1 MLQKLG
7 LIKYYN
13 NFTYINDYHL
23 SPTNFQQHNIRY
35 YNSCSNKN
43 NQTDAPKKV
52 RCKSYDKHSKPLLNV
67 NLNLKNEKI
76 IPKVNNDF
84 RNNINKFL
92 SQSVQNVEINYSPMN
107 LVRINH
113 NIDDSSFDSSK
124 LISLSSTKT
133 KSDFNRTNFS
143 QKNKPINKYRLKYI
157 NDYIENQKNNFN
169 VEEEIKNKKN
179 LIKKLSIINDSI
191 SNKINLIKNEY
202 NNYLGDNIYSGKN
215 CTSDLLKAQNEKINK
230 KVIDNDI
237 SALKGNIIDLKNKL
251 SIMNRE
257 QHSLN
262 LLLFKEKME
271 CDLKKEDVNKMSKLN
286 EEMNQD
292 IKEIKNEIF
301 LIKDK
306 NKKMKEEKNKLSLY
320 KNRNEISKS

>member
-23 SPTNFQQHNIRY
+23 NPTNLQQYNNRFYFSNSNQNQTFGPKNIR
-35 YNSCSNKN
+35 S
-43 NQTDAPKKV
+43 
-52 RCKSYDKHSKPLLNV
+52 KSYDKRSKPLLNV
-67 NLNLKNEKI
+67 SLNPKNELKV
-76 IPKVNNDF
+76 PKVNKDF
-84 RNNINKFL
+84 MNNINRFL
-92 SQSVQNVEINYSPMN
+92 SGTVQNVGINYSPNN

-113 NIDDSSFDSSK
+113 DIDDSSFDSNK
-124 LISLSSTKT
+124 FMSLSSTKS

-143 QKNKPINKYRLKYI
+143 QKNKLINNYRLKYI
-157 NDYIENQKNNFN
+157 NDYIENQKNNFK

-179 LIKKLSIINDSI
+179 LIKKLNIINDSI
-191 SNKINLIKNEY
+191 ANKINLIKNEY
-202 NNYLGDNIYSGKN
+202 NNFLGDDVENGKN
-215 CTSDLLKAQNEKINK
+215 FTNDLLKAQTEKINK

-237 SALKGNIIDLKNKL
+237 LALKGNIMELKNKI

-262 LLLFKEKME
+262 LLLFKEKLE

-286 EEMNQD
+286 EDINED
-292 IKEIKNEIF
+292 IKELKNEIF
-301 LIKDK
+301 LIRDK
-306 NKKMKEEKNKLSLY
+306 NNKLKKENNKLSLY
-320 KNRNEISKS
+320 NSRNEISKS

>member
-23 SPTNFQQHNIRY
+23 NPTNLQQYNNRYYFSNSNQNQTFGPKNIR
-35 YNSCSNKN
+35 S
-43 NQTDAPKKV
+43 
-52 RCKSYDKHSKPLLNV
+52 KSYDKRSKPLLNV
-67 NLNLKNEKI
+67 SLNTKNELK
-76 IPKVNNDF
+76 IPKVNKDF
-84 RNNINKFL
+84 MNNINRFL
-92 SQSVQNVEINYSPMN
+92 SGTVQNVEINYSPNN

-113 NIDDSSFDSSK
+113 DIDDSSFDSNK
-124 LISLSSTKT
+124 FMSLSSTKS

-143 QKNKPINKYRLKYI
+143 QKNKLINNYRLKYI
-157 NDYIENQKNNFN
+157 NDYIENQKNNFK

-179 LIKKLSIINDSI
+179 LIKKLNIINDSI

-202 NNYLGDNIYSGKN
+202 NNFLGDDVENGKN
-215 CTSDLLKAQNEKINK
+215 FTNDLLKAQTEKINK

-237 SALKGNIIDLKNKL
+237 MALKGNIIELKNKI

-262 LLLFKEKME
+262 LLLFKEKLE

-286 EEMNQD
+286 EDINED
-292 IKEIKNEIF
+292 IKELKNEIF
-301 LIKDK
+301 LIRDK
-306 NKKMKEEKNKLSLY
+306 NNKLKKENNKLSLY
-320 KNRNEISKS
+320 NNRNEISKS

>member
-13 NFTYINDYHL
+13 NFTYINDYHF
-23 SPTNFQQHNIRY
+23 SPTNLQQYNNRY
-35 YNSCSNKN
+35 YFSNS
-43 NQTDAPKKV
+43 NQNQAGVPKKI
-52 RCKSYDKHSKPLLNV
+52 RSKSYDKRSKPLLNV
-67 NLNLKNEKI
+67 SLNTKNENKV
-76 IPKVNNDF
+76 PKVNKDF
-84 RNNINKFL
+84 MNNINKFL
-92 SQSVQNVEINYSPMN
+92 SGSVQNCEINYSPMN
-107 LVRINH
+107 LVQINH
-113 NIDDSSFDSSK
+113 DIDDSSFDSNK
-124 LISLSSTKT
+124 LISLSSMKS

-143 QKNKPINKYRLKYI
+143 QKNKEINKYRLKYI

-169 VEEEIKNKKN
+169 IEEEIKNKKN
-179 LIKKLSIINDSI
+179 LIKKLNIINDSI
-191 SNKINLIKNEY
+191 SNKIYLIKNEY
-202 NNYLGDNIYSGKN
+202 NNYLGDNFENGKN
-215 CTSDLLKAQNEKINK
+215 FTNDLLKAQNERINK

-237 SALKGNIIDLKNKL
+237 MALKGNIIELKNKI

-262 LLLFKEKME
+262 LLLFKEKLE

-286 EEMNQD
+286 EDIIED

-306 NKKMKEEKNKLSLY
+306 NKKMKKENNKLSLY
-320 KNRNEISKS
+320 NNRNEISKS

>member
-23 SPTNFQQHNIRY
+23 NPTNLQQYNNRYYFSNSNQNQTFGPKNIR
-35 YNSCSNKN
+35 S
-43 NQTDAPKKV
+43 
-52 RCKSYDKHSKPLLNV
+52 KSYDKRSKPLLNV
-67 NLNLKNEKI
+67 SLNPKNELKV
-76 IPKVNNDF
+76 PKVNKDF
-84 RNNINKFL
+84 MNNINRFL
-92 SQSVQNVEINYSPMN
+92 SGTVQNVGINYSPNN

-113 NIDDSSFDSSK
+113 DIDDSSFDSNK
-124 LISLSSTKT
+124 FMSLSSTKS

-143 QKNKPINKYRLKYI
+143 QKNKLINNYRLKYI
-157 NDYIENQKNNFN
+157 NDYIENQKNNFK

-179 LIKKLSIINDSI
+179 LIKKLNIINDSI
-191 SNKINLIKNEY
+191 ANKINLIKNEY
-202 NNYLGDNIYSGKN
+202 NNFLGDDVENGKN
-215 CTSDLLKAQNEKINK
+215 FTNDLLKAQTEKINK

-237 SALKGNIIDLKNKL
+237 LALKGNIMELKNKI

-262 LLLFKEKME
+262 LLLFKEKLE

-286 EEMNQD
+286 EDINED
-292 IKEIKNEIF
+292 IKELKNEIF
-301 LIKDK
+301 LIRDK
-306 NKKMKEEKNKLSLY
+306 NNKLKKENNKLSLY
-320 KNRNEISKS
+320 NSRNEISKS

>member
-23 SPTNFQQHNIRY
+23 NPTNLQQYNNRFYFSNSNQNQTFGPKNIR
-35 YNSCSNKN
+35 S
-43 NQTDAPKKV
+43 
-52 RCKSYDKHSKPLLNV
+52 KSYDKRSKPLLNV
-67 NLNLKNEKI
+67 SLNPKNERKV
-76 IPKVNNDF
+76 PKVNKDF
-84 RNNINKFL
+84 MNNINRFL
-92 SQSVQNVEINYSPMN
+92 SGTVQNVEINYSPNN

-113 NIDDSSFDSSK
+113 DIDDSSFDSNK
-124 LISLSSTKT
+124 FMSLSSTKS

-143 QKNKPINKYRLKYI
+143 QKNKLINNYRLKYI
-157 NDYIENQKNNFN
+157 NDYIENQKNNFK

-179 LIKKLSIINDSI
+179 LIKKLNIINDSI
-191 SNKINLIKNEY
+191 ANKINLIKNEY
-202 NNYLGDNIYSGKN
+202 NNFLGDDVENGKN
-215 CTSDLLKAQNEKINK
+215 FTNDLLKAQTEKINK

-237 SALKGNIIDLKNKL
+237 LALKGNIMELKNKI

-262 LLLFKEKME
+262 LLLFKEKLE

-286 EEMNQD
+286 EDINED
-292 IKEIKNEIF
+292 IKELKNEIF
-301 LIKDK
+301 LIRDK
-306 NKKMKEEKNKLSLY
+306 NNKLKKENNKSSLY
-320 KNRNEISKS
+320 NSRNEISKS

>member
-23 SPTNFQQHNIRY
+23 NPTNLQQYNNRYYFSNSNQKQTFGPKNIR
-35 YNSCSNKN
+35 S
-43 NQTDAPKKV
+43 
-52 RCKSYDKHSKPLLNV
+52 KSYDKRSKPLLNV
-67 NLNLKNEKI
+67 SLNPKNERKV
-76 IPKVNNDF
+76 PKVNKDF
-84 RNNINKFL
+84 MNNINRFL
-92 SQSVQNVEINYSPMN
+92 SGTVQNVEINYSPNN

-113 NIDDSSFDSSK
+113 DIDDSSFDSNK
-124 LISLSSTKT
+124 FMSLSSTKS

-143 QKNKPINKYRLKYI
+143 QKNKLINNYRLKYI
-157 NDYIENQKNNFN
+157 NDYIENQKNNFK

-179 LIKKLSIINDSI
+179 LIKKLNIINDSI
-191 SNKINLIKNEY
+191 ANKINLIKNEY
-202 NNYLGDNIYSGKN
+202 NNFLGDDVENGKN
-215 CTSDLLKAQNEKINK
+215 FTNDLLKAQTEKINK

-237 SALKGNIIDLKNKL
+237 LALKGNIMELKNKI

-262 LLLFKEKME
+262 LLLFKEKLE

-286 EEMNQD
+286 EDINED
-292 IKEIKNEIF
+292 IKELKNEIF
-301 LIKDK
+301 LIRDK
-306 NKKMKEEKNKLSLY
+306 NNKLKKENNKLSLY
-320 KNRNEISKS
+320 NSRNEISKS

>member
-23 SPTNFQQHNIRY
+23 NPTNLQQYNNRFYFSNSNQNQTFGPKNIR
-35 YNSCSNKN
+35 S
-43 NQTDAPKKV
+43 
-52 RCKSYDKHSKPLLNV
+52 KSYDKRSKPLLNV
-67 NLNLKNEKI
+67 SLNPKNELKV
-76 IPKVNNDF
+76 PKVNKDF
-84 RNNINKFL
+84 MNNINRFL
-92 SQSVQNVEINYSPMN
+92 SGTVQNVEINYSPNN

-113 NIDDSSFDSSK
+113 DIDDSSFDSNK
-124 LISLSSTKT
+124 FMSLSSTKS

-143 QKNKPINKYRLKYI
+143 QKNKLINNYRLKYI
-157 NDYIENQKNNFN
+157 NDYIENQKNNFK

-179 LIKKLSIINDSI
+179 LIKKLNIINDSI
-191 SNKINLIKNEY
+191 ANKINLIKNEY
-202 NNYLGDNIYSGKN
+202 NNFLGDDVENGKN
-215 CTSDLLKAQNEKINK
+215 FTNDLLKAQTEKINK

-237 SALKGNIIDLKNKL
+237 LALKGNIMELKNKI

-262 LLLFKEKME
+262 LLLFKEKLE

-286 EEMNQD
+286 EDINED
-292 IKEIKNEIF
+292 IKELKNEIF
-301 LIKDK
+301 LIRDK
-306 NKKMKEEKNKLSLY
+306 NNKLKKENNKLSLY
-320 KNRNEISKS
+320 NCRNEISKS

>member
-13 NFTYINDYHL
+13 NFTYINDYHF
-23 SPTNFQQHNIRY
+23 SPTNLQQYNNRY
-35 YNSCSNKN
+35 YFSNS
-43 NQTDAPKKV
+43 NQNQAGVPKKI
-52 RCKSYDKHSKPLLNV
+52 RSKSYDKRSKPLLNV
-67 NLNLKNEKI
+67 SLNTKNENKV
-76 IPKVNNDF
+76 PKVNKDF
-84 RNNINKFL
+84 MNNINKFL
-92 SQSVQNVEINYSPMN
+92 SGSVQNCEINYSPMN
-107 LVRINH
+107 LVQINH
-113 NIDDSSFDSSK
+113 DIDDSSFDSNK
-124 LISLSSTKT
+124 IISLSSTKS

-143 QKNKPINKYRLKYI
+143 QKNKEINKYRLKYI

-169 VEEEIKNKKN
+169 IEEEIKNKKN
-179 LIKKLSIINDSI
+179 LIKKLNIINDSI
-191 SNKINLIKNEY
+191 SNKIYLIKNEY
-202 NNYLGDNIYSGKN
+202 NNYLGDNFENGKN
-215 CTSDLLKAQNEKINK
+215 FTNDLLKAQNERINK

-237 SALKGNIIDLKNKL
+237 MALKGNIIELKNKI

-262 LLLFKEKME
+262 LLLFKEKLE

-286 EEMNQD
+286 EDIIED

-306 NKKMKEEKNKLSLY
+306 NKKMKKENNKLSLY
-320 KNRNEISKS
+320 NNRNEISKS

>member
-23 SPTNFQQHNIRY
+23 NPTNLQQYNNRFYFSNSNQNQTFGPKNIR
-35 YNSCSNKN
+35 S
-43 NQTDAPKKV
+43 
-52 RCKSYDKHSKPLLNV
+52 KSYDKRSKPLLNV
-67 NLNLKNEKI
+67 SLNPKNERKV
-76 IPKVNNDF
+76 PKVNKDF
-84 RNNINKFL
+84 MNNINRFL
-92 SQSVQNVEINYSPMN
+92 SGTVQNVEINYSPNN

-113 NIDDSSFDSSK
+113 DIDDSSFDSNK
-124 LISLSSTKT
+124 FMSLSSTKS

-143 QKNKPINKYRLKYI
+143 QKNKLINNYRLKYI
-157 NDYIENQKNNFN
+157 NDYIENQKNNFK

-179 LIKKLSIINDSI
+179 LIKKLNIINDSI
-191 SNKINLIKNEY
+191 ANKINLIKNEY
-202 NNYLGDNIYSGKN
+202 NNFLGDDVENGKN
-215 CTSDLLKAQNEKINK
+215 FTNDLLKAQTEKINK

-237 SALKGNIIDLKNKL
+237 LALKGNIMELKNKI

-262 LLLFKEKME
+262 LLLFKEKLE

-286 EEMNQD
+286 EDINED
-292 IKEIKNEIF
+292 IKELKNEIF
-301 LIKDK
+301 LIFFTFPIK
-306 NKKMKEEKNKLSLY
+306 
-320 KNRNEISKS
+320 I

>member
-13 NFTYINDYHL
+13 NFTYINDYHF
-23 SPTNFQQHNIRY
+23 SPTNLQQYNNRY
-35 YNSCSNKN
+35 YFSNS
-43 NQTDAPKKV
+43 NQNQAGVPKKI
-52 RCKSYDKHSKPLLNV
+52 RSKSYDKRSKPLLNV
-67 NLNLKNEKI
+67 SLNIKNENKV
-76 IPKVNNDF
+76 PKVNKDF
-84 RNNINKFL
+84 MNNINKFL
-92 SQSVQNVEINYSPMN
+92 SGSVQNCEINYSPMN
-107 LVRINH
+107 LVQINH
-113 NIDDSSFDSSK
+113 DIDDSSFDSNK
-124 LISLSSTKT
+124 LISLSSMKS

-143 QKNKPINKYRLKYI
+143 QKNKEINKYRLKYI

-169 VEEEIKNKKN
+169 IEEEIKNKKN
-179 LIKKLSIINDSI
+179 LIKKLNIINDSI
-191 SNKINLIKNEY
+191 SNKIYLIKNEY
-202 NNYLGDNIYSGKN
+202 NNYLGDNFENGKN
-215 CTSDLLKAQNEKINK
+215 FTNDLLKAQNERINK

-237 SALKGNIIDLKNKL
+237 MALKGNIIELKNKI

-262 LLLFKEKME
+262 LLLFKEKLE

-286 EEMNQD
+286 EDIIED

-306 NKKMKEEKNKLSLY
+306 NKKMKKENNKLSLY
-320 KNRNEISKS
+320 NNRNEISKS

>member
-23 SPTNFQQHNIRY
+23 NPTNLQQYNNRY
-35 YNSCSNKN
+35 YFSNS
-43 NQTDAPKKV
+43 NQNQAGVPKKI
-52 RCKSYDKHSKPLLNV
+52 RSKSYDKRSKPLLNV
-67 NLNLKNEKI
+67 SLNPKNERKM
-76 IPKVNNDF
+76 PKVNKDF
-84 RNNINKFL
+84 MNNINRFL
-92 SQSVQNVEINYSPMN
+92 SGTVQNVEINYSPNN

-113 NIDDSSFDSSK
+113 DIDDSSFDSNK
-124 LISLSSTKT
+124 FMSLSSTKS

-143 QKNKPINKYRLKYI
+143 QKNKLINNYRLKYI
-157 NDYIENQKNNFN
+157 NDYIENQKNNFK

-179 LIKKLSIINDSI
+179 LIKKLNIINDSI
-191 SNKINLIKNEY
+191 ANKINLIKNEY
-202 NNYLGDNIYSGKN
+202 NNFLGDDVENGKN
-215 CTSDLLKAQNEKINK
+215 FTNDLLKAQTEKINK

-237 SALKGNIIDLKNKL
+237 MALKGNIIELKNKI

-262 LLLFKEKME
+262 LLLFKEKLE

-286 EEMNQD
+286 EDINED
-292 IKEIKNEIF
+292 IKELKNEIF
-301 LIKDK
+301 LIRDK
-306 NKKMKEEKNKLSLY
+306 NNKLKKENNKLSLY
-320 KNRNEISKS
+320 NSRNEISKS

>member
-23 SPTNFQQHNIRY
+23 NPTNLQQYNNRFYFSNSNQNQTFGPKNIR
-35 YNSCSNKN
+35 S
-43 NQTDAPKKV
+43 
-52 RCKSYDKHSKPLLNV
+52 KSYDKRSKPLLNV
-67 NLNLKNEKI
+67 SLNPKNELKV
-76 IPKVNNDF
+76 PKVNKDF
-84 RNNINKFL
+84 MNNINRFL
-92 SQSVQNVEINYSPMN
+92 SGTVQNVEINYSPNN

-113 NIDDSSFDSSK
+113 DIDDSSFDSNK
-124 LISLSSTKT
+124 FMSLSSTKS

-143 QKNKPINKYRLKYI
+143 QKNKLINNYRLKYI
-157 NDYIENQKNNFN
+157 NDYIENQKNNFK

-179 LIKKLSIINDSI
+179 LIKKLNIINDSI
-191 SNKINLIKNEY
+191 ANKINLIKNEY
-202 NNYLGDNIYSGKN
+202 NNFLGDDVENGKN
-215 CTSDLLKAQNEKINK
+215 FTNDLLKAQTEKINK

-237 SALKGNIIDLKNKL
+237 LALKGNIMELKNKI

-262 LLLFKEKME
+262 LLLFKEKLE

-286 EEMNQD
+286 EDINED
-292 IKEIKNEIF
+292 IKELKNEIF
-301 LIKDK
+301 LIRDK
-306 NKKMKEEKNKLSLY
+306 NNKLKKENNKLSLY
-320 KNRNEISKS
+320 NSRNEISKS

>member
-23 SPTNFQQHNIRY
+23 NPTNLQQYNNRFYFSNSNQNQTFGPKNIR
-35 YNSCSNKN
+35 S
-43 NQTDAPKKV
+43 
-52 RCKSYDKHSKPLLNV
+52 KSYDKRSKPLLNV
-67 NLNLKNEKI
+67 SLNPKNERKV
-76 IPKVNNDF
+76 PKVNKDF
-84 RNNINKFL
+84 MNNINRFL
-92 SQSVQNVEINYSPMN
+92 SGTVQNVEINYSPNN

-113 NIDDSSFDSSK
+113 DIDDSSFDSNK
-124 LISLSSTKT
+124 FMSLSSTKS

-143 QKNKPINKYRLKYI
+143 QKNKLINNYRLKYI
-157 NDYIENQKNNFN
+157 NDYIENQKNNFK

-179 LIKKLSIINDSI
+179 LIKKLNIINDSI
-191 SNKINLIKNEY
+191 ANKINLIKNEY
-202 NNYLGDNIYSGKN
+202 NNFLGDDVENGKN
-215 CTSDLLKAQNEKINK
+215 FTNDLLKAQTEKINK

-237 SALKGNIIDLKNKL
+237 LALKGNIMELKNKI

-262 LLLFKEKME
+262 LLLFKEKLE

-286 EEMNQD
+286 EDINED
-292 IKEIKNEIF
+292 IKELKNEIF
-301 LIKDK
+301 LIRDK
-306 NKKMKEEKNKLSLY
+306 NNKLKKENNKLSLY
-320 KNRNEISKS
+320 NSRNEISKS

>member
-23 SPTNFQQHNIRY
+23 NPTNLQQYNNRFYFSNSNQNQTFGPKNIR
-35 YNSCSNKN
+35 S
-43 NQTDAPKKV
+43 
-52 RCKSYDKHSKPLLNV
+52 KSYDKRSKPLLNV
-67 NLNLKNEKI
+67 SLNPKNERKV
-76 IPKVNNDF
+76 PKVNKDF
-84 RNNINKFL
+84 MNNINRFL
-92 SQSVQNVEINYSPMN
+92 SGTVQNVEINYSPNN

-113 NIDDSSFDSSK
+113 DIDDSSFDSNK
-124 LISLSSTKT
+124 LISLSSMKS

-143 QKNKPINKYRLKYI
+143 QKNKEINKYRLKYI

-169 VEEEIKNKKN
+169 IEEEIKNKKN
-179 LIKKLSIINDSI
+179 LIKKLNIINDSI

-202 NNYLGDNIYSGKN
+202 NNYLGDNFENGKN
-215 CTSDLLKAQNEKINK
+215 FTNDLLKAQNERINK

-237 SALKGNIIDLKNKL
+237 MALKGNIIELKNKI

-262 LLLFKEKME
+262 LLLFKEKLE

-286 EEMNQD
+286 EDIIED

-301 LIKDK
+301 LIKDQ
-306 NKKMKEEKNKLSLY
+306 NKKMKKENNKLSLY
-320 KNRNEISKS
+320 NNRNEISKS

>member
-23 SPTNFQQHNIRY
+23 NPTNLQQYNNRYYFSNSNQNQTFGPKNIR
-35 YNSCSNKN
+35 S
-43 NQTDAPKKV
+43 
-52 RCKSYDKHSKPLLNV
+52 KSYDKRSKPLLNV
-67 NLNLKNEKI
+67 SLNPKNELKV
-76 IPKVNNDF
+76 PKVNKDF
-84 RNNINKFL
+84 MNNINRFL
-92 SQSVQNVEINYSPMN
+92 SGTVQNVEINYSPNN

-113 NIDDSSFDSSK
+113 DIDDSSFDSNK
-124 LISLSSTKT
+124 FMSLSSTKS

-143 QKNKPINKYRLKYI
+143 QKNKLINNYRLKYI
-157 NDYIENQKNNFN
+157 NDYIENQKNNFK

-179 LIKKLSIINDSI
+179 LIKKLNIINDSI
-191 SNKINLIKNEY
+191 ANKINLIKNEY
-202 NNYLGDNIYSGKN
+202 NNFLGDDVENGKN
-215 CTSDLLKAQNEKINK
+215 FTNDLLKAQTEKINK

-237 SALKGNIIDLKNKL
+237 LALKGNIMELKNKI

-262 LLLFKEKME
+262 LLLFKEKLE

-286 EEMNQD
+286 EDINED
-292 IKEIKNEIF
+292 IKELKNEIF
-301 LIKDK
+301 LIRDK
-306 NKKMKEEKNKLSLY
+306 NNKLKKENNKLSLY
-320 KNRNEISKS
+320 NSRNEISKS

>member
-23 SPTNFQQHNIRY
+23 NPTNLQQYNNRFYFSNSNQNQTFGPKNIR
-35 YNSCSNKN
+35 S
-43 NQTDAPKKV
+43 
-52 RCKSYDKHSKPLLNV
+52 KSYDKRSKPLLNV
-67 NLNLKNEKI
+67 SLNPKNELKV
-76 IPKVNNDF
+76 PKVNKDF
-84 RNNINKFL
+84 MNNINRFL
-92 SQSVQNVEINYSPMN
+92 SGTVQNVEINYSPNN

-113 NIDDSSFDSSK
+113 DIDDSSFDSNK
-124 LISLSSTKT
+124 FMSLSSTKS

-143 QKNKPINKYRLKYI
+143 QKNKLINNYRLKYI
-157 NDYIENQKNNFN
+157 NDYIENQKNSFK

-179 LIKKLSIINDSI
+179 LIKKLNIINDSI
-191 SNKINLIKNEY
+191 ANKINLIKNEY
-202 NNYLGDNIYSGKN
+202 NNFLGDDVENGKN
-215 CTSDLLKAQNEKINK
+215 FTNDLLKAQNEKINK

-237 SALKGNIIDLKNKL
+237 LALKGNIIELKNKI

-262 LLLFKEKME
+262 LLLFKEKLE

-286 EEMNQD
+286 EDINED
-292 IKEIKNEIF
+292 IKELKNEIF
-301 LIKDK
+301 LIRDK
-306 NKKMKEEKNKLSLY
+306 NNKLKKENNKLSLY
-320 KNRNEISKS
+320 NSRNEISKS

>member
-23 SPTNFQQHNIRY
+23 NPTNLQQYNNRYYFSNSNQNQTFGPKNIR
-35 YNSCSNKN
+35 S
-43 NQTDAPKKV
+43 
-52 RCKSYDKHSKPLLNV
+52 KSYDKRSKPLLNV
-67 NLNLKNEKI
+67 SLNPKNELKV
-76 IPKVNNDF
+76 PKVNKDF
-84 RNNINKFL
+84 MNNINRFL
-92 SQSVQNVEINYSPMN
+92 SGTVQNVEINYSPNN

-113 NIDDSSFDSSK
+113 DIDDSSFDSNK
-124 LISLSSTKT
+124 FMSLSSTKS

-143 QKNKPINKYRLKYI
+143 QKNKLINNYRLKYI
-157 NDYIENQKNNFN
+157 NDYIENQKNNFK

-179 LIKKLSIINDSI
+179 LIKKLNIINDSI
-191 SNKINLIKNEY
+191 ANKINLIKNEY
-202 NNYLGDNIYSGKN
+202 NNFLGDDVENGKN
-215 CTSDLLKAQNEKINK
+215 FTNDLLKAQTEKINK

-237 SALKGNIIDLKNKL
+237 MALKGNIIELKNKI

-262 LLLFKEKME
+262 LLLFKEKLE
-271 CDLKKEDVNKMSKLN
+271 CDLKKEDVYKMSKLN
-286 EEMNQD
+286 EDISED

-301 LIKDK
+301 LIRDK
-306 NKKMKEEKNKLSLY
+306 NNKLKKENNKLSLY
-320 KNRNEISKS
+320 NSRNEISKS